1 MTNLINYKVF
11 ERPLT
16 NLMPE
21 LLPTIFPIGLIL
33 EGRRCLVVGGGT
45 MADQKVGGLRSAG
58 APVTVVAPRVCDRLR
73 SRAADD
79 AGIDLVERAY
89 RTSDLD
95 GTWLVVAAT
104 DISEID
110 GLVSA
115 EAHERQI
122 FVNAVDDPP
131 HCSAYLMAQVRRGPV
146 VVSISTSG
154 ASPAMASYLRRRLDA
169 ELESSLGEVALLL
182 SSVRQE
188 IAAEGRTTEGLPWA
202 SVIDDELI
210 ADVTAG
216 RHSLAADRI
225 RSTVIGSGR

>member
-1 MTNLINYKVF
+1 
-11 ERPLT
+11 
-16 NLMPE
+16 MPD

-33 EGRRCLVVGGGT
+33 EGRRCLVVGGGL

-58 APVTVVAPRVCDRLR
+58 ALVTVVAPTICDRLR

-79 AGIDLVERAY
+79 EDIELVDRPY

-95 GTWLVVAAT
+95 GVWVVVAAT
-104 DISEID
+104 DIADID

-115 EAHERQI
+115 EAEARQI

-131 HCSAYLMAQVRRGPV
+131 NCSAYLMAQVRRGPV

-169 ELESSLGEVALLL
+169 ELEPALGELALLL
-182 SSVRQE
+182 SSVRRE
-188 IAAEGRTTEGLPWA
+188 IAAEGRTPEGLPWA
-202 SVIDDELI
+202 SVIDDALI
-210 ADVTAG
+210 ADVSAG
-216 RHSLAADRI
+216 RHDQAAERI
-225 RSTVIGSGR
+225 RSVVVGSGR